1 MKKDFYISLNVS
13 FNEIKD
19 REFLKKIVKIVNDNK
34 IIKNSICL
42 EIVEKFVVDE
52 IEKIQENI
60 NFYKTMVF

>member
-42 EIVEKFVVDE
+42 EIVEKFVVGE
-52 IEKIQENI
+52 IEKIQ
-60 NFYKTMVF
+60 